1 MLNIKQCCGLG
12 RCVVTKDLLD
22 CKSCNG
28 ISYCGKEHQQEH
40 FKAGHKLVSLIGDKY
55 KLHKFLC
62 RGCSF
67 LFTIY
72 YHIIC
77 TKVCKGRDKPLTFNC
92 CVEKATKYYNEQM
105 WVAALPYYS
114 AILVRLYSVS

>member
-1 MLNIKQCCGLG
+1 
-12 RCVVTKDLLD
+12 VVTKDLLD

-40 FKAGHKLVSLIGDKY
+40 FKAGHKLV
-55 KLHKFLC
+55 
-62 RGCSF
+62 
-67 LFTIY
+67 
-72 YHIIC
+72 
-77 TKVCKGRDKPLTFNC
+77 CKGRDKPLTFNG

-114 AILVRLYSVS
+114 AILELIERGYGKFLLNEIEYPFAGRQDGHNLGCNIPVIH

>member
-55 KLHKFLC
+55 KIIQISVPRFFIFY
-62 RGCSF
+62 SQ
-67 LFTIY
+67 FTIISSIQRCAKGETNRLHLIVALKKQQNITMNKCGLLLC
-72 YHIIC
+72 HIIQQ
-77 TKVCKGRDKPLTFNC
+77 
-92 CVEKATKYYNEQM
+92 Y
-105 WVAALPYYS
+105 W
-114 AILVRLYSVS
+114 